1 MRHRFSSNIIF
12 AEQSF
17 VPTQKGRCSV
27 FSKYQRFIEDQRLA
41 ESAGLIEKSAVAVYL
56 DKYYEEHP
64 KDNSY
69 EGILAR
75 YTGLTKENVIAILD
89 GIEGLEFLASYNP
102 DGYAP
107 YNYTAKEDNNIKVT
121 IENNS
126 VFLGVDIQEKNII
139 STDRKD
145 IRNFAC

>member
-1 MRHRFSSNIIF
+1 MKK
-12 AEQSF
+12 
-17 VPTQKGRCSV
+17 PTLSPHKRVGVV
-27 FSKYQRFIEDQRLA
+27 FFPKYQRFIEDQRLA
-41 ESAGLIEKSAVAVYL
+41 ESTGLIEKSAVAVYL

-75 YTGLTKENVIAILD
+75 YTGMTKENVIAVLD
-89 GIEGLEFLASYNP
+89 AIEGLEFLATYNP

-107 YNYTAKEDNNIKVT
+107 YNYVAKEQESVQVSIKNNT
-121 IENNS
+121 IY
-126 VFLGVDIQEKNII
+126 LGIDMQTKTII
-139 STDRKD
+139 NTDRKF

>member
-1 MRHRFSSNIIF
+1 MFF
-12 AEQSF
+12 
-17 VPTQKGRCSV
+17 P
-27 FSKYQRFIEDQRLA
+27 KYQRFIEDQRLA

-89 GIEGLEFLASYNP
+89 GIEGLEFLATYHP

-107 YNYTAKEDNNIKVT
+107 YNYVAKEQESVQVSIKNNT
-121 IENNS
+121 IY
-126 VFLGVDIQEKNII
+126 LGIDMQTKTII
-139 STDRKD
+139 NTDRKF

>member
-1 MRHRFSSNIIF
+1 MNDQIC
-12 AEQSF
+12 
-17 VPTQKGRCSV
+17 PTQKGRNLG
-27 FSKYQRFIEDQRLA
+27 FFAYQRLA
-41 ESAGLIEKSAVAVYL
+41 ENTGLVEKSSVTA
-56 DKYYEEHP
+56 
-64 KDNSY
+64 
-69 EGILAR
+69 
-75 YTGLTKENVIAILD
+75 
-89 GIEGLEFLASYNP
+89 FL

-107 YNYTAKEDNNIKVT
+107 YNYTAKEDDNIKVT

>member
-1 MRHRFSSNIIF
+1 M
-12 AEQSF
+12 
-17 VPTQKGRCSV
+17 
-27 FSKYQRFIEDQRLA
+27 
-41 ESAGLIEKSAVAVYL
+41 
-56 DKYYEEHP
+56 
-64 KDNSY
+64 
-69 EGILAR
+69 AR
-75 YTGLTKENVIAILD
+75 YTRLTKENVIAILD

-107 YNYTAKEDNNIKVT
+107 YNYVAKDDAIKVT
-121 IENNS
+121 VENNS

>member
-1 MRHRFSSNIIF
+1 MFF
-12 AEQSF
+12 
-17 VPTQKGRCSV
+17 P
-27 FSKYQRFIEDQRLA
+27 KYQRFIEDQRLA

-89 GIEGLEFLASYNP
+89 GIEGLEFLATYNP

-107 YNYTAKEDNNIKVT
+107 YNYVAKEQESVQVSIKNNT
-121 IENNS
+121 IY
-126 VFLGVDIQEKNII
+126 LGIDMQTKTII
-139 STDRKD
+139 NTDRKF

>member
-1 MRHRFSSNIIF
+1 MFF
-12 AEQSF
+12 
-17 VPTQKGRCSV
+17 P
-27 FSKYQRFIEDQRLA
+27 KYQRFIEDQRLA

-75 YTGLTKENVIAILD
+75 YTGLTKENVIATLD
-89 GIEGLEFLASYNP
+89 AIEGLEFLASYNP

-107 YNYTAKEDNNIKVT
+107 YSYISEGEIMMVNIK
-121 IENNS
+121 NNS
-126 VFLGVDIQEKNII
+126 LQPNVDILSKTNID
-139 STDRKD
+139 TDKRA

>member
-1 MRHRFSSNIIF
+1 MNDQIC
-12 AEQSF
+12 
-17 VPTQKGRCSV
+17 PTQKGRNLG
-27 FSKYQRFIEDQRLA
+27 FFAYQCLLENM
-41 ESAGLIEKSAVAVYL
+41 GLIEKSSVTAYL

-89 GIEGLEFLASYNP
+89 GIEGLEFLANYNP

-107 YNYTAKEDNNIKVT
+107 YSYMAKDSDIKVT
-121 IENNS
+121 IENNL
-126 VFLGVDIQEKNII
+126 VFLGVDIQEKSII
-139 STDRKD
+139 STDRKY